1 MINSKIENKIIGKQ
15 FLGIE
20 VFSNAKIEKI
30 NCVLV
35 NKDKDELS
43 VIEYYKFN
51 SINEISF
58 DKVNN
63 TPAII
68 TINTDKVLIKEIDIV
83 EKNDLILVKKAFP
96 NLNLD
101 EFYYDIWRLT
111 DKSIVSI
118 VRKNYLENLINSL
131 RNTFKLKIATVFIGI
146 APIKSTINYISQ
158 NTIDLNGR
166 SFDKINN
173 SLLFRTSFEDQS
185 IYEISGMRI
194 KGEDLLSFSGI
205 VSFVSLNLG
214 TGSVLELNTIIK
226 NDFLQDAIFKT
237 ISRFTVFSLLTILLI
252 NYVFFTHYF
261 NKYEEL
267 TLKNEQEIINQ
278 SKLEVLKKNVL
289 EKEKKLK
296 EIVLSSSEKI
306 TVKVNTITKSIPN
319 TILLEEFQYQPVEKR
334 GNNEKLT
341 IFHENSIEM
350 KGITTDND
358 DFTNWIESLSQQ
370 NFIEEVIIID
380 FGKNENKELAFT
392 ISISLNEVK

>member
-20 VFSNAKIEKI
+20 VFSNAKTEKI

-166 SFDKINN
+166 SFDKINS

-205 VSFVSLNLG
+205 VSFVTFNLG

-296 EIVLSSSEKI
+296 EIALSSAEKI
-306 TVKVNTITKSIPN
+306 TVKINNISKTIPT
-319 TILLEEFQYQPVEKR
+319 TILLEEFDYQPIIKK
-334 GNNEKLT
+334 GNNENLT
-341 IFHENSIEM
+341 LFQENNI
-350 KGITTDND
+350 KINGITTDND
-358 DFTNWIESLSQQ
+358 DFTNWIESLSKKD
-370 NFIEEVIIID
+370 FIKEVTIVD
-380 FGKNENKELAFT
+380 FGKNENKELIFT
-392 ISISLNEVK
+392 ISINLNEVK